1 MFLQGNDLLREY
13 LKSLKTTEL
22 LYPPQSPF
30 STFVVLEPTACAC
43 APRIAIGPFLTIT
56 QSYSGF
62 QVSQKVPM
70 KYPKQFF
77 VR

>member
-1 MFLQGNDLLREY
+1 MLLQGNDLLREY

-56 QSYSGF
+56 
-62 QVSQKVPM
+62 
-70 KYPKQFF
+70 
-77 VR
+77 